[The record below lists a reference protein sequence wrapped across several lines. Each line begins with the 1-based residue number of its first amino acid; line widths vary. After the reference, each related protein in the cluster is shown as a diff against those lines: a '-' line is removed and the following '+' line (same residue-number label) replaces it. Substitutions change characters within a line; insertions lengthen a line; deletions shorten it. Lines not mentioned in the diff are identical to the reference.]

1 LKFDFLT
8 MLSTYKTSLSKKSQL
23 NSNTYLYHFDLIEPK
38 EIIFKPGQYVMLK
51 VPSINGPVSR
61 LYSIASPNNIKNS
74 FELIV
79 EIVPCGL
86 ASNYL
91 FSLKENS
98 EVTFQG
104 PAGMFGLKKNKRD
117 KIFMVTGT
125 GIAPVRSMVI
135 SNFKFLISKEI
146 PNSKLQIYWGMK
158 NYKDIYLL
166 DELKQ
171 LNNETM
177 KQFEFK
183 ICLSR
188 EQNLDIIPEEDR
200 KYFELGHVNSCFDQ
214 HIENCKLKIENLD
227 YYLCGGRQ
235 VVESLKQFLLIKNI
249 SQENIMFEKF

>member
-1 LKFDFLT
+1 

-79 EIVPCGL
+79 EIVPGGL

-158 NYKDIYLL
+158 NYKDIYG
-166 DELKQ
+166 K
-171 LNNETM
+171 
-177 KQFEFK
+177 
-183 ICLSR
+183 
-188 EQNLDIIPEEDR
+188 
-200 KYFELGHVNSCFDQ
+200 
-214 HIENCKLKIENLD
+214 
-227 YYLCGGRQ
+227 
-235 VVESLKQFLLIKNI
+235 
-249 SQENIMFEKF
+249 